1 LSLDDDP
8 PVDNGLPLTEPASA
22 PPAPA
27 DPFSFTAD
35 PAPISRP
42 EPRSEQNSRRMREP
56 EQGIEPKSSSQKKGG
71 SKVRK
76 EPLPTPFATT
86 PEISASTDPFA
97 FNTDPS
103 PVANLKNPQ
112 PDRPA
117 ESEKSVP
124 QKSKP
129 KDSLPTNESAQAAGD
144 ADTSNDPFSFNGDEV
159 ATVPK
164 VESRGKSNWNKKSNL
179 KKPEAE
185 AVDETKSG
193 KEGEPQN
200 RRYGKPGEPK
210 SNKIVWLAG
219 LIGFLLGGGGIAGV
233 ILFLKK
239 EPEVVKTTTEKKEE
253 PPATPPD
260 PPKED
265 SKTAKKETTKK
276 ETTRKNAP
284 GVAPTDAK
292 HTAESTAAAL
302 PMLTLP
308 TKLKSFEIRGAKEK
322 QSLTQQPS
330 QPVITVEVPF
340 AKIKQFCPCPN
351 RSSND
356 AVVVWQANPGFNG
369 RGEILA
375 VDTYNGSTGNKT
387 DRFEFAGDGKEPKC
401 DLAFDG
407 KLFAAASDGK
417 VTIWNL
423 EEKSK
428 ALEGFDP
435 YADKPDHKKAGLAAV
450 YIPNNS
456 NNFLTVSSA
465 GAMHLFEIATK
476 KQIGEYIPENGTPGR
491 VVAGKNLAAE
501 ETRASVAV
509 AVGGAIHQVST
520 LAPLSLSWKLPLN
533 GDTSRSFGLA
543 AVGTPGRIAY
553 AFETDADKKK
563 EKALLF
569 CFPNKEPSLFRWQDT
584 AGDPVSVNWAG
595 AEFASVVTTQ
605 GVVWF
610 EYDSEG
616 KAFLPLAMAQLPNG
630 KGLHAT
636 TERAHWYLIPNPKDP
651 AKSLMLELATP
662 IADLIDF
669 RNAALNKQP
678 LETLRLDDKGLWR

>member
-1 LSLDDDP
+1 
-8 PVDNGLPLTEPASA
+8 
-22 PPAPA
+22 
-27 DPFSFTAD
+27 
-35 PAPISRP
+35 
-42 EPRSEQNSRRMREP
+42 
-56 EQGIEPKSSSQKKGG
+56 
-71 SKVRK
+71 
-76 EPLPTPFATT
+76 
-86 PEISASTDPFA
+86 
-97 FNTDPS
+97 
-103 PVANLKNPQ
+103 
-112 PDRPA
+112 
-117 ESEKSVP
+117 
-124 QKSKP
+124 
-129 KDSLPTNESAQAAGD
+129 
-144 ADTSNDPFSFNGDEV
+144 
-159 ATVPK
+159 
-164 VESRGKSNWNKKSNL
+164 
-179 KKPEAE
+179 
-185 AVDETKSG
+185 
-193 KEGEPQN
+193 
-200 RRYGKPGEPK
+200 
-210 SNKIVWLAG
+210 
-219 LIGFLLGGGGIAGV
+219 
-233 ILFLKK
+233 
-239 EPEVVKTTTEKKEE
+239 
-253 PPATPPD
+253 
-260 PPKED
+260 
-265 SKTAKKETTKK
+265 
-276 ETTRKNAP
+276 
-284 GVAPTDAK
+284 
-292 HTAESTAAAL
+292 
-302 PMLTLP
+302 
-308 TKLKSFEIRGAKEK
+308 
-322 QSLTQQPS
+322 
-330 QPVITVEVPF
+330 
-340 AKIKQFCPCPN
+340 
-351 RSSND
+351 
-356 AVVVWQANPGFNG
+356 
-369 RGEILA
+369 